1 MHSLTVLMIYFHLL
15 LTNSEFP
22 KIFWTYWES
31 GLEGHPFIRMFDDQH
46 RKMVE
51 KDGWVVRLLNKS
63 TVLTYLR

>member
-51 KDGWVVRLLNKS
+51 KDGW
-63 TVLTYLR
+63 